1 MVITEEAR
9 RFGGMGGATWT
20 RENIWQRHCSLLP
33 PLWLRGQGCFAG
45 WRVTS
50 PCRSTSSPSRV
61 CGLVVLEVEEMSLTE
76 VARSRRGEWD
86 VDKKRVCDCMLLY
99 FLAVAETRAGRFAG
113 WRLTT
118 PRPVTRRRVA
128 RLGWNG
134 GWRPG
139 TCT

>member
-1 MVITEEAR
+1 MAAALLFASATV
-9 RFGGMGGATWT
+9 ATW
-20 RENIWQRHCSLLP
+20 
-33 PLWLRGQGCFAG
+33 AG
-45 WRVTS
+45 LF
-50 PCRSTSSPSRV
+50 CRLEGHLSVPFYFLAVAV